1 MTFQMSFKGILFK
14 PVANHIAN
22 EVEGLV

>member
-22 EVEGLV
+22 EVEG